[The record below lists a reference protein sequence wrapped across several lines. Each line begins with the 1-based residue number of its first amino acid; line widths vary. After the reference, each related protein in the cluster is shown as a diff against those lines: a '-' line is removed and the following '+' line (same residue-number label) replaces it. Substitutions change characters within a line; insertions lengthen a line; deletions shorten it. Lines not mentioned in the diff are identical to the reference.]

1 MEDIT
6 TLKIIGIDDNRP
18 PRLST
23 APYIELVFKLSEQA
37 PVEWC
42 QDFNLMFDKYK
53 YSVRID
59 INKGIF
65 IETWV
70 RKMEEIEPHF
80 ELIKTKIIE
89 CNQLT
94 LKKKAALEL
103 LLIGK
108 KEDMSAAQG
117 EQLRL
122 NTIMAGLHFE

>member
-6 TLKIIGIDDNRP
+6 TLKMIGTDESRP
-18 PRLST
+18 ARLSS

-37 PVEWC
+37 PLEWC

-70 RKMEEIEPHF
+70 RKMEEISPHF
-80 ELIKTKIIE
+80 ELLKTKIIS
-89 CNQLT
+89 CNGLY
-94 LKKKAALEL
+94 LKKQVALNLKLSGDKQDISVE
-103 LLIGK
+103 
-108 KEDMSAAQG
+108 QG

-122 NTIMAGLHFE
+122 NAVLAGLNYD